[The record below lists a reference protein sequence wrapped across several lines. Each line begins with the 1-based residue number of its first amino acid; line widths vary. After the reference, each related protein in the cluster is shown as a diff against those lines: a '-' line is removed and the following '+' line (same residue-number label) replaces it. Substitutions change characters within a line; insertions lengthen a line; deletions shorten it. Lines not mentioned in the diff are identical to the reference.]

1 MSLRSFCRS
10 IIQICAVQALYFS
23 RHQVQHSPPHSPIF
37 SPFQLLIMSDYYE
50 ITIVIVFEIIL
61 SFLTFLSL
69 EKYFFRLLTS
79 VDTEKN
85 SVAMRGTQNYHD
97 SYSTI
102 IIIISFLF
110 QLKNMTLMTLL
121 IVAVCR
127 TRIIYELRNGPCS
140 P

>member
-1 MSLRSFCRS
+1 
-10 IIQICAVQALYFS
+10 
-23 RHQVQHSPPHSPIF
+23 
-37 SPFQLLIMSDYYE
+37 MSDYYE

-110 QLKNMTLMTLL
+110 
-121 IVAVCR
+121 
-127 TRIIYELRNGPCS
+127 
-140 P
+140 